1 MAYDASITDS
11 SLTATKRYL
20 LVDLSDT
27 GSGNY
32 PHKATGVAEIL
43 QLHLSAFL
51 ASSGSFRL
59 KVGLLTEN
67 DGTNGSVYWLYQM
80 EIPVSGI
87 HTEVTADYRMRSR
100 YGLELS
106 IASDVP
112 VNFTSNN
119 STLSDV
125 NWKNDVSLTNAVGDT
140 DANCAAGDI
149 VAEAE
154 EINNGGT
161 FDLTMRV
168 QYDTKAAA

>member
-11 SLTATKRYL
+11 GLTATKRYL

-32 PHKATGVAEIL
+32 PHKATDVIEIQ

-51 ASSGSFRL
+51 ASTGSFQL

-67 DGTNGSVYWLYQM
+67 DGTNGSVYWLYQL
-80 EIPVSGI
+80 EIPVNGV
-87 HTEVTADYRMRSR
+87 HEEVTIDYRMRGR

-106 IASDVP
+106 IASDIP

-119 STLSDV
+119 KTTSDV

-140 DANCAAGDI
+140 DANCAAGDL
-149 VAEAE
+149 VAEATE
-154 EINNGGT
+154 VTDNGT
-161 FDLTMRV
+161 FALTMRV
-168 QYDTKAAA
+168 QYNTRATD